1 MRTSLFLAPLLLA
14 SLAATGCSKKE
25 TVASSDIATHG
36 MALDV
41 IAKGNGS
48 NTYVFVAVHVGDW
61 NSNSFASLDK
71 GDTLVVHVP
80 GGADRPLQINSSNGK
95 TWYETTV
102 DGVTAGEFAVD
113 LVRTSAA
120 SAKGNRIALPPAFNL
135 TAPPTG
141 TVSRKNPLTVTWDSP
156 GSGYDL
162 SVSLDGDCISH
173 VEKSVVGDPSS
184 FTFNAGDVQPIG
196 GASGTHAKDV
206 CPVTLTVTR
215 RIFAQESG
223 GNFSS
228 ELGHQSQRD
237 AQQLRV
243 ATFQSGE

>member
-71 GDTLVVHVP
+71 GDTLVLHVP

-102 DGVTAGEFAVD
+102 DGVTAGEFVVD

-120 SAKGNRIALPPAFNL
+120 SAKGNRIALPPPFNI
-135 TAPPTG
+135 TAPTG
-141 TVSRKNPLTVTWDSP
+141 TVSRKNPFTVTWDAPS
-156 GSGYDL
+156 SGYDMN
-162 SVSLDGDCISH
+162 VALDGDCISH
-173 VEKSVVGDPSS
+173 VEKTADGARSS
-184 FTFNAGDVQPIG
+184 FTFNTGDVEALG

-215 RIFAQESG
+215 RIFKQESG

-228 ELGHQSQRD
+228 EFGHQSQRD